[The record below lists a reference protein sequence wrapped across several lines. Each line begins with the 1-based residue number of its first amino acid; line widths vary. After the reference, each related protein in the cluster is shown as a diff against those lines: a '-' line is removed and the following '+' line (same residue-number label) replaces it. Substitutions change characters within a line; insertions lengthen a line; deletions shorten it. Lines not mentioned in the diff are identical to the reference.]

1 MRLAFY
7 LAILLVSTASL
18 GDVSAAD
25 TLVLGVGQM
34 RFEQQGDDWYRP
46 SIFYREMCRQAVLIA
61 ARDELGL
68 RTRDQVLRE
77 ASPEQAVEVQ
87 LDLGNLQ
94 GKHIEYRLHQAGETL
109 AEGVFTYSFA
119 HNHSA
124 MAIIADEAEKRS
136 RGEFKEAILRT
147 CKAVERPR
155 LSQEQRTEKL
165 KTAER
170 RVKQMNAAS
179 QFIAVRL
186 GHDLLWDDPSS
197 PEALSILVQ
206 GYANLSVMG
215 DFWLSNARVVF
226 ASRAIIYAT
235 RMRNANPESPLGYW
249 HQAYAFTLF
258 GLTKDSLWQLELADK
273 ISQDNQPPW
282 MSLIRD
288 ANYFHFFKLGE
299 SLQETHAYRQLN
311 AVLWFRSV
319 ECSDSQSLTIETAKR
334 AIDLNPAC
342 LRVYDGMHRVA
353 GVSYA
358 HVTSQLPASVFGRV
372 LKGGLPILADDSDLV
387 AQAIAADL
395 DQYRSP
401 VERAKLAAAL
411 YQSSVNDTREPS
423 VGTLAHILDET
434 NVLYIATRVL
444 FITGFL
450 GVDASES
457 IPVIKP
463 IIENHPAAHLIEAN
477 CYRRSLTVQRRKA
490 LMQGGSPE
498 IGFLT
503 GHVLL
508 LRALKSDWETQ
519 EGTIGDYRSRIH
531 YEAPPTEVNYTEKMK
546 MTDDATVV
554 EYGKIMWDI
563 NPYSPQRGIVL
574 LSKNWSSE
582 KNYLQ
587 QWLDRA
593 AEQPAI
599 AGALAQKFLAEGDVK
614 RAETYWRIYIDAAPD
629 FEAYRGLAELLYNE
643 GRTEEALELA
653 NKFLTKEDYG
663 LAHAQMQRLIA
674 GTYMNQEDFEK
685 AIVYAEA
692 AAESGAGW
700 ASQTLS
706 YCYEALGKYDEAINI
721 LRDID
726 DHYHL
731 DTVYRF
737 AVRTRKLDL
746 QEAWQAK
753 REVHLKGRD
762 PADPEVVIAIATNH
776 LLTGNFAAAT
786 KQLETFDAHALTPF
800 YYLYAA
806 TQSGQKSKQEAALAK
821 VEQFQSTDEAS
832 MQLAELVTDAMSS
845 EKVDVASF
853 TTLIEQTELTDE
865 LRSAAHFLLG
875 WCLERENK
883 KEQAIEQF
891 RDAANFSD
899 TLPFVLLS
907 FQHLNDLGAGPVPFP
922 RQRGL
927 QRE

>member
-7 LAILLVSTASL
+7 LAFLLAPTASL
-18 GDVSAAD
+18 ATVAAAD
-25 TLVLGVGQM
+25 TLTLGVGQM

-68 RTRDQVLRE
+68 RTRDEVLRE
-77 ASPEQAVEVQ
+77 VSPEQAVAVQ
-87 LDLGNLQ
+87 LDLANLQ
-94 GKHIEYRLHQAGETL
+94 GKHIEYRLHQAGQTL

-124 MAIIADEAEKRS
+124 MAIIADEAEKLS
-136 RGEFKEAILRT
+136 RGAFKEAILRT
-147 CKAVERPR
+147 CKAVDRPR
-155 LSQEQRTEKL
+155 LTKGQREEKL

-170 RVKQMNAAS
+170 RVKQMNLAS
-179 QFIAVRL
+179 QFIAVRQ
-186 GHDLLWDDPSS
+186 GHDLLWDDPNS

-206 GYANLSVMG
+206 GYANLSVMS

-226 ASRAIIYAT
+226 ASRALIYAT
-235 RMRNANPESPLGYW
+235 RMLNAAPESPRGYW

-273 ISQDNQPPW
+273 LSQDNQPPW

-288 ANYFHFFKLGE
+288 ANFFHFFKLGE
-299 SLQETHAYRQLN
+299 SLQQDHAYRQLN

-334 AIDLNPAC
+334 AIGLNPAC

-372 LKGGLPILADDSDLV
+372 LEGGLPILANDSDLV
-387 AQAIAADL
+387 AQAIAADF
-395 DQYRSP
+395 DEYRSP
-401 VERAKLAAAL
+401 LARAKLAAAL
-411 YQSSVNDTREPS
+411 YQSSVSDTREPS
-423 VGTLAHILDET
+423 VGTLAHLLDET
-434 NVLYIATRVL
+434 NVLYIATRVY

-457 IPVIKP
+457 IPAIKP
-463 IIENHPAAHLIEAN
+463 IIEKHPAAHLIEAN
-477 CYRRSLTVQRRKA
+477 CYRRSLTVERRRA

-498 IGFLT
+498 IGFLS
-503 GHVLL
+503 GYVL
-508 LRALKSDWETQ
+508 LRALKKDWATQ
-519 EGTIGDYRSRIH
+519 DGTIGDYRSRIH

-546 MTDDATVV
+546 MTDDEQVV
-554 EYGKIMWDI
+554 QYGKIMWDI

-599 AGALAQKFLAEGDVK
+599 AGALAQKFFAEGDVK

-629 FEAYRGLAELLYNE
+629 FAAYQGLAELLYNE
-643 GRTEEALELA
+643 GKTEEALELA
-653 NKFLTKEDYG
+653 NEFLTKEDYG
-663 LAHAQMQRLIA
+663 LAHAKMRQLIA
-674 GTYMNQEDFEK
+674 STYMNQGDFEK
-685 AIVYAEA
+685 AMVYAEA

-700 ASQTLS
+700 ASETLS
-706 YCYEALGKYDEAINI
+706 HCYEAIGKYDEAIKI

-726 DHYHL
+726 AQYHL
-731 DTVYRF
+731 DSVYRF

-753 REVHLKGRD
+753 RELHLKGRD
-762 PADPEVVIAIATNH
+762 PADPEVVIAIAMNH
-776 LLTGNFAAAT
+776 LLNGNSAAAAR
-786 KQLETFDAHALTPF
+786 QLENFDALPLAPF
-800 YYLYAA
+800 YYFYAA
-806 TQSGQKSKQEAALAK
+806 IQSGPKPKQEAALAK
-821 VEQFQSTDEAS
+821 LEQLQSADQAS
-832 MQLAELVTDAMSS
+832 VQLAKLVTEAIRS
-845 EKVDVASF
+845 EKADVAGF
-853 TTLIEQTELTDE
+853 KNLLEQTDLSDG
-865 LRSAAHFLLG
+865 LQSAVHFLLG
-875 WCLERENK
+875 WCLERENNK
-883 KEQAIEQF
+883 QAAIEQF
-891 RDAANFSD
+891 REAAK
-899 TLPFVLLS
+899 LPDNYSFVLLS
-907 FQHLNDLGAGPVPFP
+907 FHHLNDLGAGPVPFP
-922 RQRGL
+922 RPRGL
-927 QRE
+927 KRE